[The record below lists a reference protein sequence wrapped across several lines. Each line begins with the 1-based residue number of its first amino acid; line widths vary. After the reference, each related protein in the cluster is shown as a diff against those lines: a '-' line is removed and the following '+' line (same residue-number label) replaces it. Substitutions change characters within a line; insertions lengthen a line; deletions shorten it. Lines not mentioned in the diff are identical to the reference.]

1 MQAHH
6 LHDFDFHPGESEVR
20 LFTVPRAGVLR
31 ADEEAVFYQVC
42 YGDVVLRHYAFAG
55 HWFKINV
62 TTDLWGN
69 LVETGPR
76 AGAPG
81 RGVTSAITMG
91 TAQ

>member
-20 LFTVPRAGVLR
+20 LFTLPRAGVLR
-31 ADEEAVFYQVC
+31 ADEEAVVHEVRH
-42 YGDVVLRHYAFAG
+42 GDVVLRHYAFAG
-55 HWFKINV
+55 HWLHINV
-62 TTDLWGN
+62 TTDLSGN

-81 RGVTSAITMG
+81 RGVASAITMG
-91 TAQ
+91 TAR